1 MLVVN
6 ESCLLSCYV
15 LTKDSQRRLREV
27 LSSIQGVVDDIV
39 VVDSGS
45 TDGTLDIV
53 KEFGVRLAVREF
65 DNFREQREYAL
76 SLCRHDWVLEL
87 DSDEVVS
94 TALAGRLAALK
105 LNGFAPDG
113 RTPDAFGIRRE
124 WFVLGRKV
132 HCFYPSRCPDRPVR
146 LYRRSVFGYRSAR
159 GVHEALSGRGWVLPI
174 AEPILHYTCDSID
187 QMYAKINQYSTL
199 AALEMHREGRTSSWL
214 GILVYPWVVWFKFY
228 VLYGGWRDGGLG
240 VVHGRYVRDSV
251 WQKLVKLKYDRV
263 LASRQ

>member
-1 MLVVN
+1 VS
-6 ESCLLSCYV
+6 EGRLLSCYV
-15 LTKDSQRRLREV
+15 LTRNSERRLREV
-27 LSSIQGVVDDIV
+27 LSSVQAVADDIV

-53 KEFGVRLAVREF
+53 REFGVRLAVREF

-94 TALAGRLAALK
+94 TELFGRLAALK
-105 LNGFAPDG
+105 LNGFALDG
-113 RTPDAFGIRRE
+113 RTPDAFGIWRE
-124 WFVLGRKV
+124 WYLLGKRV

-146 LYRRSVFGYRSAR
+146 LFRRSVFGYRSAS

-199 AALEMHREGRTSSWL
+199 AAIEMHRQGKTASWL
-214 GILVYPWVVWFKFY
+214 SIFAYPWLVWFKFY
-228 VLYGGWRDGGLG
+228 VLNGGWRDGGLG
-240 VVHGRYVRDSV
+240 LVHGRYVRDSV
-251 WQKLVKLKYDRV
+251 WQKLVKLKYDHR
-263 LASRQ
+263 LGSRS

>member
-1 MLVVN
+1 
-6 ESCLLSCYV
+6 LSCYV
-15 LTKDSQRRLREV
+15 LTRNSERRLREV
-27 LSSIQGVVDDIV
+27 LSSVQAVADDIV

-53 KEFGVRLAVREF
+53 REFGVRLAVREF

-94 TALAGRLAALK
+94 TELFGRLAALK
-105 LNGFAPDG
+105 LNGFALDG
-113 RTPDAFGIRRE
+113 RTPDAFGIWRE
-124 WFVLGRKV
+124 WYLLGKRV

-146 LYRRSVFGYRSAR
+146 LFRRSVFGYRSAS

-199 AALEMHREGRTSSWL
+199 AAIEMHRQGKTASWL
-214 GILVYPWVVWFKFY
+214 SIFAYPWLVWFKFY
-228 VLYGGWRDGGLG
+228 VLNGGWRDGGLG
-240 VVHGRYVRDSV
+240 LVHGRYVRDSV
-251 WQKLVKLKYDRV
+251 WQKLVKLKYDHR
-263 LASRQ
+263 LGSRS